1 MKKEL
6 IKDARVRKD
15 MGNLKQKKELKKTV
29 ENYFNVRDKTSR
41 GSDGL
46 VQDTSEILKGEI
58 EVKTLL
64 YEESLKDKPLPIGT
78 EPMFNTMFLTAR
90 RNKVTT
96 DSGLY
101 LPTAAYGSDGEVD
114 LNIDFA
120 YNQKVLVIGP
130 QCQQVKPGMIIKINI
145 ENFKNRIN
153 ENMETRVNASY
164 EYVIPMVEI
173 DGVEYIRISE
183 RDVDYIVDN
192 NKKQK

>member
-1 MKKEL
+1 MNKEL

-15 MGNLKQKKELKKTV
+15 MGNLKQKKELGKTV

-64 YEESLKDKPLPIGT
+64 YKESLKDKPLPVGT
-78 EPMFNTMFLTAR
+78 EPMFNTIFLTAR

-120 YNQKVLVIGP
+120 YNQKVLATGP
-130 QCQQVKPGMIIKINI
+130 QCQQVKPGMTIKINI

-164 EYVIPMVEI
+164 EYIMPMVEI

-183 RDVDYIVDN
+183 RDVDYIIDN
-192 NKKQK
+192 NKQQ